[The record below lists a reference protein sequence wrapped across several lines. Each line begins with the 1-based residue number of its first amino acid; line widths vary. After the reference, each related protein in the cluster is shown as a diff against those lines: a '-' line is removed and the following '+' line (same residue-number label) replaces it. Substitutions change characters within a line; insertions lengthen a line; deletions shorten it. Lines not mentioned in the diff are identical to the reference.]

1 MTTAS
6 GSGSTH
12 PPPLGTPRFTRDG
25 FESSSLL
32 RLLERPA
39 SLDGDSIGA
48 FLQLGYFLRDAT
60 PFDEIRFAGSHLPPP
75 PPPFDGSSED
85 AIDAVDA
92 TLRSVLDRLPRA
104 PEVHLLSGGRDSRH
118 LLFAL
123 AAVDRLPS
131 RCLTIAPSTG
141 DPDWIAASRVARA
154 MGIPHELVT
163 ARRTNR
169 DYGHA
174 HASATELCADEHRWL
189 MPLAERLRDCDGPV
203 VDGML
208 SDVFLNTAGTPS
220 DANEPQPGAESLGRR
235 CWRLPDARAALERG
249 ELAGLAAA
257 ALALGAPLSPD
268 AIAIAERLLGIRIAD
283 RASVERRIGDSFRQL
298 ESEPN
303 PIAAWVTSHRGRRE
317 TLLFP
322 RGICR
327 NIAMVT
333 PFGGGDLMQ
342 LVRSL
347 PWRMVFERPFHDE
360 LVRRRYPDA
369 PLLPFAQS
377 SRGRGRRY
385 IPRSL
390 RAMGGWV
397 GERLDDRD
405 VFSSTERRQLVGF
418 ESMAGRGRT
427 QWLRSLCAVIRSERY
442 RMRCLELDERL
453 LGPRSAAS

>member
-6 GSGSTH
+6 GNGSMQ
-12 PPPLGTPRFTRDG
+12 PPPLGTPRFIRDG
-25 FESSSLL
+25 IQSGSLL
-32 RLLERPA
+32 NLLDRPA
-39 SLDGDSIGA
+39 SLDGDSIGV
-48 FLQLGYFLRDAT
+48 FLQLGYFLHDAT
-60 PFDEIRFAGSHLPPP
+60 PFDEIRFAGSHLPPA
-75 PPPFDGSSED
+75 PPPFEGSPED

-92 TLRSVLDRLPRA
+92 ALRVALDRLPRA

-141 DPDWIAASRVARA
+141 DPDWIAASRVAQA
-154 MGIPHELVT
+154 MGIPHELVAT
-163 ARRTNR
+163 RRTDR

-189 MPLAERLRDCDGPV
+189 MPLAERLRDFDGPV

-220 DANEPQPGAESLGRR
+220 LAEDPQPGSEFLGRR
-235 CWRLPDARAALERG
+235 CWRLHDAQAALGRG
-249 ELAGLAAA
+249 DLAGLAAA
-257 ALALGAPLSPD
+257 ALALGAPLPPD
-268 AIAIAERLLGIRIAD
+268 AIAIAERLLDIRIAD

-298 ESEPN
+298 DAEPN
-303 PIAAWVTSHRGRRE
+303 PVATWVARHRGRRE

-322 RGICR
+322 RGMCR
-327 NIAMVT
+327 NTAMVT

-377 SRGRGRRY
+377 SPGPGRRY
-385 IPRSL
+385 LPRSL

-397 GERLDDRD
+397 GERLDERS
-405 VFSSTERRQLVGF
+405 VFSSTERRLLVGF
-418 ESMAGRGRT
+418 GSMAGRGRM
-427 QWLRSLCAVIRSERY
+427 QWLRSLCAVGRSERY